1 MVRGGAID
9 FGGNL
14 ISTYPGTIRLATIGT
29 MNWNVEFHLLFV
41 PEFQALPQEVQ
52 DEILSRIGV
61 LEQFGPALGRP
72 NVDTLNGS
80 KYKNMKELRFD
91 VDDGVWRLAFAF
103 DVRRRAILLVAGD
116 KAGVNQK
123 RFYQTLIKKADDRFK
138 QHLQTLEDSQP

>member
-1 MVRGGAID
+1 M
-9 FGGNL
+9 
-14 ISTYPGTIRLATIGT
+14 S
-29 MNWNVEFHLLFV
+29 WNVEFHLLFI
-41 PEFQALPQEVQ
+41 PELQVLPQEVQ

-91 VDDGVWRLAFAF
+91 VDNGVWRLAFAF

-123 RFYQTLIKKADDRFK
+123 RFYQTLIKKADDRFT
-138 QHLQTLEDSQP
+138 QHLQDLEDSQP

>member
-1 MVRGGAID
+1 
-9 FGGNL
+9 
-14 ISTYPGTIRLATIGT
+14 

-41 PEFQALPQEVQ
+41 SEFQALPQEVQ

-72 NVDTLNGS
+72 NVDTLSGS

-91 VDDGVWRLAFAF
+91 ANNGVWRLAFAF
-103 DVRRRAILLVAGD
+103 DVKRRAILLVAGD

-138 QHLQTLEDSQP
+138 QHLQDLEDNKL

>member
-1 MVRGGAID
+1 
-9 FGGNL
+9 
-14 ISTYPGTIRLATIGT
+14 

-41 PEFQALPQEVQ
+41 PEFQVLPQEVQ

-61 LEQFGPALGRP
+61 LEQFGPSLGRP

-91 VDDGVWRLAFAF
+91 VNDGVWRLAFAF
-103 DVRRRAILLVAGD
+103 DVRRRAILLVTGD

-138 QHLQTLEDSQP
+138 QHLQDLEEN